1 MHRKHV
7 TYNFYGQVG
16 EKIYIYV
23 KPVRTMMPQID
34 SLEIHA
40 CYEDQIGVT
49 LLAILYLIWISCS

>member
-49 LLAILYLIWISCS
+49 LLAILYLI